1 MWVQRGLC
9 IHRISRK
16 TVFNLLMTHQLQDTR
31 NSKRSVAWWLTV
43 QEKAERMHTAIFRT
57 HLLFSGSPAHL
68 CCCRIQVS
76 VGNNYRMWPWWKWF
90 SDFLSTAGD
99 TSEASTFPDAFSVW
113 PCDPCV
119 PLGCWR
125 WELECVFR
133 SGEGYSPDF
142 LRISLCSPTAKIHWP
157 IIITLENWEV
167 LELV

>member
-16 TVFNLLMTHQLQDTR
+16 TMFNLLMTHQLQDTR
-31 NSKRSVAWWLTV
+31 NSKQSVAWWLFRKKLRGCT
-43 QEKAERMHTAIFRT
+43 HTAIFRT
-57 HLLFSGSPAHL
+57 LLFPGFPVHL
-68 CCCRIQVS
+68 CCSRIQVS
-76 VGNNYRMWPWWKWF
+76 VGNNYHMWPWWKWF

-99 TSEASTFPDAFSVW
+99 TSESSTFPDAFSVW

-119 PLGCWR
+119 PLGCWPR
-125 WELECVFR
+125 ELEDVLR

-157 IIITLENWEV
+157 IIIILENWEV